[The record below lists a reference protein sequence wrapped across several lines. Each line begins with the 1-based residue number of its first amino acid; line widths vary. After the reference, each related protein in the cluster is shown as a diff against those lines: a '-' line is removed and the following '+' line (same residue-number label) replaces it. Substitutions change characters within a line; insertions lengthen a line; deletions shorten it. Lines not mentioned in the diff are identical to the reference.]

1 LLKCYAATDFGL
13 RLLVGRLHLFEF
25 EDQAWLPSVIRDGMT
40 GILNIIEQKAKLYI
54 TIVPCLKNV
63 LRELKCEKIV
73 DLCSGSGGPWKYLIG
88 RLADSET
95 SSLEVFL
102 SDKFPSFNILEL
114 DAFQASK
121 LKFVPYPVDAI
132 NVPKELTGFR
142 TIFGSFHHFRPKE
155 AVGILQ
161 DVVKC
166 REGIALFE
174 MTQRNWFSI
183 MYILFLGSIAVL
195 FFIPFV
201 KPFRWLRLILTYLV
215 PLIPFVFVFDGIVS
229 CLRTYSL
236 EDLQMMVKKIRGN
249 NLYNWEIGVKKCERF
264 PGGITYLIGYPKT
277 NTSII

>member
-1 LLKCYAATDFGL
+1 M
-13 RLLVGRLHLFEF
+13 GRLHLFEF
-25 EDQAWLPSVIRDGMT
+25 EDQTWLPGVIRDGMT
-40 GILNIIEQKAKLYI
+40 AILNIIEEKAKLYI
-54 TIVPCLKNV
+54 AIVPCLRSI

-88 RLADSET
+88 CLVDSET

-114 DAFQASK
+114 DTFQASK
-121 LKFVPYPVDAI
+121 LKFAPYPVDAT

-142 TIFGSFHHFRPKE
+142 TIFGSFHHFRPEE

-161 DVVKC
+161 DVVKY

-174 MTQRNWFSI
+174 MTRRNWFSI
-183 MYILFLGSIAVL
+183 LYILSLGPIAVL
-195 FFIPFV
+195 FFIPFI

-229 CLRTYSL
+229 CLRTYSI
-236 EDLQMMVKKIRGN
+236 EELQLMVKKIKGN
-249 NLYNWEIGVKKCERF
+249 NLYNWEVGMKKCERF
-264 PGGITYLIGYPKT
+264 SGGITYLIGYPKT